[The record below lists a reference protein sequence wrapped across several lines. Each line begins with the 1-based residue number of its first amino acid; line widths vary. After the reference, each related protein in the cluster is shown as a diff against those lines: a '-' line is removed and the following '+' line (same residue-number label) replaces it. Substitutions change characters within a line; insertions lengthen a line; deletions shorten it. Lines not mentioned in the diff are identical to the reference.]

1 MMGGG
6 TCIGRA
12 LIATNGGGENQCIMT
27 VFEASEE
34 KSISESAWT
43 VKYKGIYQAGNP
55 YTGVVFRC

>member
-6 TCIGRA
+6 TCLGRA
-12 LIATNGGGENQCIMT
+12 LIATNGGGENQRIMT

-34 KSISESAWT
+34 KSESAWT